1 MLVRSSSRVLSLS
14 AQISKWLYL
23 LTSAFLGG
31 FLYCILT
38 YVSITLFPGS
48 FTLDDYLSVL
58 GNSSLN
64 PNGALFYNLAVIQ
77 VGALLPLFYFGLY
90 KTFGEERKNL
100 LVIAVLIG
108 LFNSLSVI
116 MSGVFSEDMY
126 ELHYL
131 WSFMIFATWIPVL
144 FLTNFALL
152 KQSGFVKWISLYG
165 LALAVFDT
173 LFVFYVLLF
182 RTNSGAVIEWI
193 TIFSFIIWTNLLA
206 ISALRNSVTFSSIS

>member
-1 MLVRSSSRVLSLS
+1 MS
-14 AQISKWLYL
+14 AQISKWTYL
-23 LTSAFLGG
+23 LTAAFLGG

-38 YVSITLFPGS
+38 YISFTLFPGS

-64 PNGALFYNLAVIQ
+64 PNGAIFYNIAVIQ
-77 VGALLPLFYFGLY
+77 VGVLLPLFYFGLY
-90 KTFGEERKNL
+90 KTFGGNRKNL
-100 LVIAVLIG
+100 LVIAVLFG
-108 LFNSLSVI
+108 LLNSFSVM

-126 ELHYL
+126 DLHFF

-152 KQSGFVKWISLYG
+152 KQRGFIKLVSLYG

-173 LFVFYVLLF
+173 LFVFYVLLIG
-182 RTNSGAVIEWI
+182 TDSGAIIEWI
-193 TIFSFIIWTNLLA
+193 TIFSFIAWAVLLA
-206 ISALRNSVTFSSIS
+206 TFALRESVASSSTS

>member
-1 MLVRSSSRVLSLS
+1 MST
-14 AQISKWLYL
+14 QISKWRYL
-23 LTSAFLGG
+23 LASAFLGG
-31 FLYCILT
+31 SLYCILT
-38 YVSITLFPGS
+38 YVSFILFPGS

-64 PNGALFYNLAVIQ
+64 PNGAIFYNLAVMQ
-77 VGALLPLFYFGLY
+77 VGVLLPLFYLGLY

-100 LVIAVLIG
+100 FVIAVLIG
-108 LFNSLSVI
+108 FLNSLSVM

-126 ELHYL
+126 ELHYF

-152 KQSGFVKWISLYG
+152 KRSGPIKWVSLYG

-173 LFVFYVLLF
+173 LFVFYVLLIG
-182 RTNSGAVIEWI
+182 TDSGAIIEWI
-193 TIFSFIIWTNLLA
+193 TIFSFIIWAILLA
-206 ISALRNSVTFSSIS
+206 SSALRESVDSSTISKEL